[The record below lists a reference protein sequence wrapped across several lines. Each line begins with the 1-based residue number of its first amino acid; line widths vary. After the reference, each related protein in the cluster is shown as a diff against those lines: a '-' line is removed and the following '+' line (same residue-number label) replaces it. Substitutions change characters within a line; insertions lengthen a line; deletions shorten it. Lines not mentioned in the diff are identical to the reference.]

1 MAVALAQLPSALHQM
16 GRDNQIAV
24 VTLSRAQGSTGRRE
38 RKDRIGRGRSDV
50 LCSYFLPIKA
60 FLLGGRRGP
69 PETLEVSKTSR
80 LRKFLKE
87 KIHECSSRCC
97 RSSLQLLGRASVTSK
112 LLVSSVGSAEVQLF
126 LAVTHAGMGLSVM
139 QLPLNHL
146 PSYQ

>member
-1 MAVALAQLPSALHQM
+1 M
-16 GRDNQIAV
+16 
-24 VTLSRAQGSTGRRE
+24 VTLSRAQGYTGRRD
-38 RKDRIGRGRSDV
+38 RKDGIGRKRSKV

-80 LRKFLKE
+80 LRKFLKRE
-87 KIHECSSRCC
+87 DSRMFFPV
-97 RSSLQLLGRASVTSK
+97 LQKQSAIAREGERDQK

-126 LAVTHAGMGLSVM
+126 LAVTHAEVGLSVM